1 VWPAVKIPYATTAID
16 TCGIF
21 VNCDEPGADVGLL
34 EARAVTITHTA
45 DAAPIPAPTPPLER
59 RDVRTYT
66 PSAAKVTFK
75 NLDYPSGSHLF
86 EGANGANLEHNV
98 FDFNSPQVSDYKVK
112 NLKREPDSY
121 TRYVTEHIVEVSLL
135 IHWRILGL
143 TKPAPNC
150 TNIC

>member
-1 VWPAVKIPYATTAID
+1 
-16 TCGIF
+16 
-21 VNCDEPGADVGLL
+21 VNCDEPGADVRRLK
-34 EARAVTITHTA
+34 ARAVTTTRTA
-45 DAAPIPAPTPPLER
+45 HAAPIPASTPPLVR

-66 PSAAKVTFK
+66 PSAAKITFK
-75 NLDYPSGSHLF
+75 NLDYPSGPKLF
-86 EGANGANLEHNV
+86 QGTNGAKLEHNV
-98 FDFNSPQVSDYKVK
+98 FDFNSPEVSDYKVK
-112 NLKREPDSY
+112 NLKKEPASY